1 MKHDTFDGRGPDPRG
16 RRPRVAGRFP
26 SHFFQGDLNPPRDA
40 PAPTRDLTRVSR
52 STRHLTPLRTHLTRL
67 PFPISSPQRDLC
79 AERVVRFLV
88 HFTASRTPG
97 TEEEAD
103 EFCENFLGF
112 LLNLATAK
120 DRAIRFR
127 VCQLVAGVLNALGVE
142 AEISDDL
149 YERMEDVMLDRLRD
163 KVPVVRAQA
172 ARALSRLQDGGE
184 DGNFSDDVIT
194 TSFITLLGAEKNKDV
209 RKAILGS
216 LAISDFTIPHVVER
230 TRDASEDVRRV
241 AFLALTSKVPVASI
255 SIALRAAAVRR
266 GLAERSDAVRGA
278 AIGML
283 KRWHD
288 AFEGDVLA
296 LIAALDA
303 ESNEDVAASAVR
315 ALIEC
320 GRVKLGDVAQSV
332 PDGNAANGGLRRAND
347 AELMAPEAAVYWR
360 VVCEELQAAASESGA
375 QAASAVGQRQ
385 VVSAAVAGEK
395 LEALEGVLPV
405 NAIDLLDLISK
416 HAREGAKFVARQ
428 LLPLL
433 DLMDMA
439 DAAARKGTAA
449 LCDAQLRAPPQ
460 AADECHLD
468 VCGAVSSYA
477 KGGDGRWER
486 SLVTVM
492 KSCHNSPSDAAAA
505 VFACADALI
514 EDVGTPDAHAQA
526 LFLAS
531 LVLEE
536 CPRHVV
542 DADVVEALMA
552 TLVRPG
558 VTSTSAAVRRE
569 SVRCLGLVGI
579 VFGVR
584 ADDGECVRVLRAALC
599 GDCPAVRAVA
609 ARALGDLALLYGVQ
623 ALDEHNPSAEGCEP
637 AQAALAAP
645 LETALLEAVD
655 EEYGDDVEKNSQD
668 EVDESDMLTGGAA
681 AADAERDASVA
692 TAAGEALAK
701 LILRRG
707 VRAVADPAAVVA
719 RLVRCY
725 FNVDARRR
733 PRMAQCLAVFFPA
746 IASAPA
752 DRRALVAKSSLLSL
766 RNGAKDKGVAK
777 VASYLAHLLACN
789 TQEVETKEE
798 KDGVMQS
805 STKSVTAPAVGGA
818 ALVAELA
825 KEALAVTFRPAPT
838 VAAEKQLTKAY
849 VAALAKLAAA
859 VPLAPISVLE
869 DAEQRAAA
877 REVLAAGAEAAAQCA
892 GRVAEKPA
900 IKDLT
905 AAVESMC
912 EAMGEVPEDE
922 DAGTVVDEEEINRRV
937 MEECMALAAG
947 DDVPLPLKQKVV
959 KPVAGLSV
967 KEIKERK
974 AAREASPEL
983 DDDATPEK
991 PARSKTAR
999 AGRSR
1004 AALKENVVA

>member
-1 MKHDTFDGRGPDPRG
+1 M
-16 RRPRVAGRFP
+16 
-26 SHFFQGDLNPPRDA
+26 
-40 PAPTRDLTRVSR
+40 
-52 STRHLTPLRTHLTRL
+52 
-67 PFPISSPQRDLC
+67 
-79 AERVVRFLV
+79 VRFLV
-88 HFTASRTPG
+88 HFTASRSPG
-97 TEEEAD
+97 TEDEAD

-149 YERMEDVMLDRLRD
+149 YERMEEVMLDRLRD

-172 ARALSRLQDGGE
+172 ARALSRLQDSGE

-209 RKAILGS
+209 RKSILGS

-241 AFLALTSKVPVASI
+241 AFLALTSKVPVASV

-266 GLAERSDAVRGA
+266 GLNERSDAVRGA
-278 AIGML
+278 AIDML
-283 KRWHD
+283 KRWLD

-296 LIAALDA
+296 LVAALDA

-320 GRVKLGDVAQSV
+320 GRVKLNDVAQSV
-332 PDGNAANGGLRRAND
+332 PDGVATGGGLRRASD
-347 AELMAPEAAVYWR
+347 AELMSPEAAVYWR
-360 VVCEELQAAASESGA
+360 VVCEELHAAASASGA
-375 QAASAVGQRQ
+375 TAASAVGQRQ

-405 NAIDLLDLISK
+405 NTGDLLDLISK

-468 VCGAVSSYA
+468 VCGVVSSHA

-492 KSCHNSPSDAAAA
+492 KACHDSPSAAVAA

-542 DADVVEALMA
+542 NGDVVEALMA

-558 VTSTSAAVRRE
+558 VTSASAAVRRE
-569 SVRCLGLVGI
+569 AVRCLGLVGI

-584 ADDGECVRVLRAALC
+584 DDGECVRVLRAALC

-609 ARALGDLALLYGVQ
+609 ARALGDLALLYGAQ
-623 ALDEHNPSAEGCEP
+623 ALDAHNPSRDECEP

-645 LETALLEAVD
+645 LETALLDAVD
-655 EEYGDDVEKNSQD
+655 EEYGDAAVAEKGT
-668 EVDESDMLTGGAA
+668 EEEEAVDEADMLTGGAA
-681 AADAERDASVA
+681 AAEAERDASVA

-707 VRAVADPAAVVA
+707 ARAVADPAAVVA

-752 DRRALVAKSSLLSL
+752 DRRALVAESSLFAL
-766 RNGAKDKGVAK
+766 RTSAKDKGVAK
-777 VASYLAHLLACN
+777 VASYLAHLLGCN
-789 TQEVETKEE
+789 TQEVEEKEE
-798 KDGVMQS
+798 KDGVIQTT
-805 STKSVTAPAVGGA
+805 TKSVVAPAVGGA

-838 VAAEKQLTKAY
+838 ATAEKQLTKAY

-869 DAEQRAAA
+869 DAQQRAAA

-892 GRVAEKPA
+892 GRVADQKPA
-900 IKDLT
+900 VKDLT

-912 EAMGEVPEDE
+912 EAMGEDPEDE
-922 DAGTVVDEEEINRRV
+922 DGAAVVDEEEINRRV
-937 MEECMALAAG
+937 MEECVALAAG
-947 DDVPLPLKQKVV
+947 DDVPLPFKQRVV
-959 KPVAGLSV
+959 KQHTGLSV

-991 PARSKTAR
+991 PVRAKTAR
-999 AGRSR
+999 ATKSR